1 MKTQD
6 NNPFYEV
13 FHRCLIVTK
22 SSLKN
27 FVKGATQK
35 ILRKQNQT
43 IT

>member
-13 FHRCLIVTK
+13 FHRRLIVTK